1 MTDLLMTLRL
11 IALQLPPKQRA
22 EALAALDDA
31 VATVLELHRE
41 IQHLNASL
49 SFHLRATRGLA
60 EKLKRAGGTP

>member
-1 MTDLLMTLRL
+1 MTDPLMTLRL
-11 IALQLPPKQRA
+11 IALSLPKPQRD

-49 SFHLRATRGLA
+49 SFHLRATEGLT
-60 EKLKRAGGTP
+60 EKLKRARRHP